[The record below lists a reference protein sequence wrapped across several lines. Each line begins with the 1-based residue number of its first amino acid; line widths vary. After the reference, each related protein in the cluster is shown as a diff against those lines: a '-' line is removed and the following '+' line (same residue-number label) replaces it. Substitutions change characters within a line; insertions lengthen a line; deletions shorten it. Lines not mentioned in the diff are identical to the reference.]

1 MAPKAVLV
9 GLPGSGKSTIGR
21 RLAKALGVEMLDT
34 DAAIEEQTGRRIADI
49 FATDGEMEFRRIEED
64 VVRKALAEHDG
75 VLSLGG
81 GAVTSPGVRA
91 ALAGHT
97 VVFLEISAAEGVRR
111 TGGNTVRPLL
121 AGPDRAEKYR
131 ALMSQRVPLYRQVA
145 TIRINTNRRNP
156 GAVVRYIVCRL
167 RDPQSGDAG
176 ARPSSSTV
184 APLAVLAEPART
196 RDPNRAAAHP
206 RHAGGTGR
214 GPPTRQRRGRQMTDH
229 DTPVTV
235 EVAVDPPYPVIIG
248 KGLLGELDRAARRP
262 PPGRDPAPAGAGADR
277 RGHPNPTGGQGYRRA
292 PHRNPRR

>member
-21 RLAKALGVEMLDT
+21 RLARALGVDMLDT
-34 DAAIEEQTGRRIADI
+34 DAAIEQQTGRCIADI
-49 FATDGEMEFRRIEED
+49 FADGGEKEFRRIEEA
-64 VVRKALAEHDG
+64 VVCAALAEHNG

-121 AGPDRAEKYR
+121 TGGDRAEKFR

-145 TIRINTNRRNP
+145 TIRVNTNHRNP

-167 RDPQSGDAG
+167 ENGQSGG
-176 ARPSSSTV
+176 A
-184 APLAVLAEPART
+184 
-196 RDPNRAAAHP
+196 
-206 RHAGGTGR
+206 GR
-214 GPPTRQRRGRQMTDH
+214 GR
-229 DTPVTV
+229 
-235 EVAVDPPYPVIIG
+235 
-248 KGLLGELDRAARRP
+248 RRP
-262 PPGRDPAPAGAGADR
+262 PWRRPPGPPSPPSPETPQQQSAADLRPGPPPTPATPAALAAARKSGSAEADK
-277 RGHPNPTGGQGYRRA
+277 
-292 PHRNPRR
+292 